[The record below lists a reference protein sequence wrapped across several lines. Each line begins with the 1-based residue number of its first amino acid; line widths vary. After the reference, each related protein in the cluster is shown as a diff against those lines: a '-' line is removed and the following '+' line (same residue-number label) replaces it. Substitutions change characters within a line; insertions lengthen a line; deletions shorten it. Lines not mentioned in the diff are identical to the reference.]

1 MRCVQRLWA
10 VALVVFLGITA
21 ILPVKA
27 DEERVQ
33 TCKEELLGYYST
45 HQEDAAQEI
54 EACLR
59 TLEAEDPVQGRLWR
73 RIMADWS
80 VINQAGYDTRRAL
93 HDGLPQDDSL
103 CIVVFGYALNAD
115 GSMKPELEN
124 RLRTALNAARQY
136 PNAFVMV
143 TGGGTSDVE
152 GVTEAGVMASW
163 LRKNGIS
170 PKRIILETKAM
181 STTQNALKVYRI
193 LAQNYPQVQQL
204 AAVTSD
210 YHIAFAATLLQTVS
224 TYQSATQGTRAIP
237 VAAGISCATDTTDK
251 SMLSSQAWG
260 IANVTGVNWVAG
272 TPNAKDAVVVPPK
285 PVAVPERVPEWDQ
298 LGTDDWP
305 NEVRVPSTWEL
316 GD

>member
-170 PKRIILETKAM
+170 PRRIIQETKAM

-193 LAQNYPQVQQL
+193 LAQQYPQVRQL
-204 AAVTSD
+204 VAVTSD
-210 YHIAFAATLLQTVS
+210 YHVAFAATMLQTVS

-237 VAAGISCATDTTDK
+237 VAAGISCATEVTD
-251 SMLSSQAWG
+251 SNMLSSQAWG
-260 IANVTGVNWVAG
+260 IATITGTDWVAG
-272 TPNAKDAVVVPPK
+272 TPNAKDAVIVPPK
-285 PVAVPERVPEWDQ
+285 SVEVPQYASDWDPLETDSWTDPED
-298 LGTDDWP
+298 G
-305 NEVRVPSTWEL
+305 PSTWEL